1 MTPHQALSKYFGYEE
16 FRQNQLDII
25 ESIIAGENIL
35 AVLPTGAGKSLC
47 YQIPALISNSF
58 SIVISPLIALMK
70 DQVDA
75 LNKVDEIAAFIN
87 SSQSYI
93 EIESIIQKLSH
104 GKIKL
109 LYVAPERLSNQDFLE
124 RIKNLHPSFLFIDE
138 AHCISE
144 WGHNFRPSYRKINE
158 FAKFI
163 SIKRI
168 SSFTATATPEV
179 VNDILGQLEL
189 REPRLFIR
197 GFERDNLE
205 LNTII
210 TKNKKAKCLELI
222 FQYKSPAII
231 YTSSRKMTEELS
243 TFLNMNRIN
252 AAFYHA
258 GMNPLARKKI
268 QDDFI
273 SDRINI
279 IIATNA
285 FGMGID
291 KKNIRLIIHYNTP
304 GSIENYYQEIGR
316 AGRDGKTSYA
326 FLLYDD
332 EDINIQNYFL
342 LSSHPD
348 KQLIENI
355 YNAICDYGKIA
366 IGNTSDKEIP
376 INYEFISAV
385 AKKNINKGLL
395 HSAIK
400 FLEEGG
406 YLKLVSEFDR
416 KPQVQFNVN
425 KNQLKDF
432 IKNTPSPIVRDLT
445 LQLIRNF
452 GITIFDESTRLSI
465 KDLADDLDTNE
476 TEIEGALAILENLGF
491 IEYRRP
497 SIKESAVLI
506 TQRVGINQLRLDYK
520 RINESF
526 LNLQKKIQ
534 SMVDFVFSKNCR
546 FKFILNYFGE
556 DTTVYKCGKCDNC
569 RESYQYTELNSDY
582 LKENILTTLHL
593 SEHPVSEKAI
603 ISLLR
608 GENSV
613 NQNKTILNYGICS
626 NYNQNELK
634 IAIKELIE
642 RDFIEKKNGIKTKL
656 ILSTKGKSYLMQNG
670 FVEDIPVIED
680 YETSLELFNLL
691 RDARANAARKFLQ
704 TSYLICPDEV
714 LRSISQQKPISKRD
728 ILSIPGFNDR
738 MFNKIGND
746 FLEIINSFIN
756 SKEKSAPK
764 EPVKKEMPNNIIAT
778 LNLVQKKYSIKD
790 ISIMRQLSEA
800 VISMQI
806 ESIIEFN
813 PDLDISYLY
822 KEGQL
827 NLILCEIDKGYID
840 LKELK
845 SKLPKDISYPMIRIA
860 VSKSKSN
867 SSLVY
872 ANPRHA

>member
-25 ESIIAGENIL
+25 ESIIAGENVL

-75 LNKVDEIAAFIN
+75 LNKVDEIAAFVN
-87 SSQSYI
+87 SSQSYS
-93 EIESIIQKLSH
+93 EIETIIQKLSY

-109 LYVAPERLSNQDFLE
+109 LYVAPERLSNQDFSE
-124 RIKNLHPSFLFIDE
+124 KIKNMHPAFLFIDE

-144 WGHNFRPSYRKINE
+144 WGHNFRPSYRRINE

-163 SIKRI
+163 SINRI

-179 VNDILGQLEL
+179 VKDILAQLEL
-189 REPRLFIR
+189 SHPKIFIR

-210 TKNKKAKCLELI
+210 TKNKKSKCLELI
-222 FQYKSPAII
+222 SQFKTPAII
-231 YTSSRKMTEELS
+231 YTSSRKVTEDVS
-243 TFLNMNRIN
+243 AFLNMNRID
-252 AAFYHA
+252 ASFYHA
-258 GMNPLARKKI
+258 GMNQLERKKI
-268 QDDFI
+268 QEDFI
-273 SDRINI
+273 ADKIRV

-304 GSIENYYQEIGR
+304 GSVENYYQEIGR

-332 EDINIQNYFL
+332 EDINIQNFFL
-342 LSSHPD
+342 YSSHPD

-395 HSAIK
+395 HSAVK
-400 FLEEGG
+400 FLEESG
-406 YLKLVSEFDR
+406 YLKLISEFDR
-416 KPQVQFNVN
+416 KPQIQFNVN

-432 IKNTPSPIVRDLT
+432 IKNTPSPIVRELT

-452 GITIFDESTRLSI
+452 GASIFDEKTKLSI
-465 KDLADDLDTNE
+465 KSLADDINTSE
-476 TEIEGALAILENLGF
+476 MEIEGALAILENLGF

-497 SIKESAVLI
+497 SAKESAVLI
-506 TQRVGINQLRLDYK
+506 TQRIDSNQLRLDYK

-534 SMVDFVFSKNCR
+534 SMVDYVFSKDCR

-556 DTTVYKCGKCDNC
+556 DTTAYRCGKCDNC
-569 RESYQYTELNSDY
+569 RENYQFTELNSDY

-593 SEHPVSEKAI
+593 IKEPVSEKAI

-608 GENSV
+608 GENSIS
-613 NQNKTILNYGICS
+613 QNKTVLTFGICS

-634 IAIKELIE
+634 LAVKELIE
-642 RDFIEKKNGIKTKL
+642 RDFIEKKDGIKTKL
-656 ILSTKGKSYLMQNG
+656 ILSTKGKGYLMQNG
-670 FVEDIPVIED
+670 FVEDLPVIED
-680 YETSLELFNLL
+680 YESSLELFNLL
-691 RDARANAARKFLQ
+691 RDARTKAARKFLQ
-704 TSYLICPDEV
+704 TAYLICPDEV
-714 LRSISQQKPISKRD
+714 LRVVAQEKPVSKRD
-728 ILSIPGFNDR
+728 ILSIPGFNER

-746 FLEIINSFIN
+746 FLEIITNFIN
-756 SKEKSAPK
+756 SNENTPPK
-764 EPVKKEMPNNIIAT
+764 EAAKKEMPANIITT
-778 LNLVQKKYSIKD
+778 LNLVRKKYSIKD
-790 ISIMRQLSEA
+790 ISAMRQLSEA

-806 ESIIEFN
+806 ESIIEYN
-813 PDLDISYLY
+813 PGLDISYLY
-822 KEGQL
+822 NEGQL
-827 NLILCEIDKGYID
+827 DLIFREIKKGFLD
-840 LKELK
+840 LKDLK
-845 SKLPKDISYPMIRIA
+845 SRLPKEISYPLIRVA

-867 SSLVY
+867 TSFAS
-872 ANPRHA
+872 ANPQHD